1 MTAGEI
7 KLYDDRIV
15 SAKPTD
21 PTKVLTDAEI
31 EASTQANVVRIKS
44 ILSSKDFS
52 DAFTLI

>member
-1 MTAGEI
+1 VTAGEI

>member
-7 KLYDDRIV
+7 KLYDDRII

-21 PTKVLTDAEI
+21 PTKVLTDADI
-31 EASTQANVVRIKS
+31 DTSTQANVVRIKS
-44 ILSSKDFS
+44 ILSSQNFT